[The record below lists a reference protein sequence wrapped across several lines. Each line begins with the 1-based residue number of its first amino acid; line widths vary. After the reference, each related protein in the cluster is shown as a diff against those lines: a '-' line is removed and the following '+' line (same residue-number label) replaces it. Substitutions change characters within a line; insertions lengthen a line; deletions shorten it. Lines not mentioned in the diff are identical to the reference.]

1 MEENLSITALS
12 AVLLL
17 LFAGI
22 QISSCAIVTDPYA
35 NISTSLRESMRNQ
48 HLGVTINV
56 HLLKFQENFMLE
68 KMKNFEILTG
78 VSIQKISSTTDTWY
92 DDVLVDI
99 RDNSPG
105 FIDLY
110 ASFGNWIPQYA
121 ELNGLKDLTN
131 ETRNAVGLDWFDI
144 MVSFRVHYLTF
155 VRQISHLY

>member
-1 MEENLSITALS
+1 MEKNLSITALS

-17 LFAGI
+17 LFAEI

-35 NISTSLRESMRNQ
+35 NISTPLRETMRNQ
-48 HLGVTINV
+48 HLGVIINV

-78 VSIQKISSTTDTWY
+78 VCIQKIYSTTETWY

-144 MVSFRVHYLTF
+144 MVSFRVHYLRF
-155 VRQISHLY
+155 VRQITN